1 MDGLIVKAGVH
12 TGTHEWDIQ
21 NIRYVRADMSLIEDK
36 SRTIQSILSEVY
48 ENSMGCLVQGNFI
61 ARSV

>member
-1 MDGLIVKAGVH
+1 
-12 TGTHEWDIQ
+12 
-21 NIRYVRADMSLIEDK
+21 MSLIEDK